1 MDDLLTP
8 CSPNDPNAI
17 EMTWVDVETDKL
29 LEPIVSLVS
38 SSLVK
43 KKLAKISVCFE
54 LVLCVSGGHAQVT
67 REGQT
72 HRERGGSG
80 EAEEVH

>member
-1 MDDLLTP
+1 
-8 CSPNDPNAI
+8 
-17 EMTWVDVETDKL
+17 MTWVDVQSDKL

-43 KKLAKISVCFE
+43 KKKNSKNPRAFFDP
-54 LVLCVSGGHAQVT
+54 VLCVSGGHAQVT
-67 REGQT
+67 REDQA